1 MNRSVTLAGVA
12 LACLALGGCST
23 TNADPAAFVKAFGE
37 AYSHCERLVSYS
49 ASVGA
54 LNPSSGATINGQ
66 IRCPPQ
72 TQAPAVPPTSPPGGT

>member
-12 LACLALGGCST
+12 LACLGLGGCATGNS
-23 TNADPAAFVKAFGE
+23 DPAAFIKAFGE

-54 LNPSSGATINGQ
+54 LNPGSGATVNGQ
-66 IRCPPQ
+66 IRCPAKE
-72 TQAPAVPPTSPPGGT
+72 APAAEPTPPPGGS